1 MTHGH
6 LANRE
11 QEGNASMGARSIRR
25 RAVDEEQKEERRR
38 AILEAAWQLFQNTPY
53 DALTIADVAEELHL
67 AKGTVFLY
75 FRTKEALFLA
85 IVEQQLMDWFAEVDA
100 GLASMAAPADI
111 PQVVEMVCRA
121 LEARPGLVRLLAIL
135 HTLLERNIEL
145 AEAVHFKHFLLA
157 HLTQTG
163 TLLEKRL
170 PFLAPGTGAH
180 LLLQSHAM
188 VIGFWHLSDPSP
200 VVREAL
206 QRPELRMFDLQF
218 VPEFSNALQ
227 ALLCGLESTS
237 QTISQQ
243 GGQE

>member
-75 FRTKEALFLA
+75 FRTKEALF
-85 IVEQQLMDWFAEVDA
+85 
-100 GLASMAAPADI
+100 
-111 PQVVEMVCRA
+111 
-121 LEARPGLVRLLAIL
+121 LAIL